1 MSYPAIGKLQTDL
14 LVMALACDLTRVAT
28 LQWSASTN
36 NKPYPFLSY
45 DAGDGAGPQPI
56 VGDEHV
62 MGHQPDTDVTAWNKL
77 RVIRRWYM
85 EQFAYLLGKLDEIPE
100 GEGTMLDNTVV
111 VLASEIAQGNTHS
124 HTDAP
129 FLLAGSA
136 GGYFQTG
143 RYLTYD
149 AQPHNNLLVSLLNA
163 MGVPATTFGDP
174 NYCTGALSGLT

>member
-1 MSYPAIGKLQTDL
+1 
-14 LVMALACDLTRVAT
+14 
-28 LQWSASTN
+28 
-36 NKPYPFLSY
+36 
-45 DAGDGAGPQPI
+45 
-56 VGDEHV
+56 
-62 MGHQPDTDVTAWNKL
+62 VTAWNKL

-143 RYLTYD
+143 RYLAYD